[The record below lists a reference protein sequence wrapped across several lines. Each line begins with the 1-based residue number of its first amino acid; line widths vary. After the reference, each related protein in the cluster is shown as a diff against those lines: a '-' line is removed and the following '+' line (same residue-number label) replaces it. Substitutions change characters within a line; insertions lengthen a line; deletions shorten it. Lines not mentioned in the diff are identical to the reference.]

1 MTLSELQQKITQ
13 LGFDAYIVTRN
24 NQFLKQDILEAENR
38 LYQLTGFSG
47 SAGNLLVFPE
57 KAILFVDGRYELQAA
72 QQVDTTKIEVVV
84 TNGASLATWMHK
96 NLSGAWTVGYNPWC
110 HPINEVEYWNRSL
123 KNIRFVE
130 DTQNLSGALTSG
142 VDCNIFEHDIEF
154 AGITM
159 DEKIS
164 MFTKFMSENKLDAYL
179 ITACDA
185 VSWLLNLRSDCLPD
199 SPIVRAYALINSL
212 GEVSLFT
219 TDFAKLENELDH
231 YKGKTIG
238 TAFNQTPSAIFNLMK
253 KRKIWLN
260 NMTNPIMLW
269 KAVKNPVEL
278 AGFKAA
284 HLRDGIAMV
293 RFLIWFEENYNGK
306 SELDIVAKLREFRQ
320 TGTNFFSNSFET
332 IAGFGPNGA
341 IVHYQPQPN
350 TNLSLQDGSLLL
362 LDSGAQYY
370 DGTTDITRTLAVGQ
384 PSANMVRD
392 FTVVLK
398 SHIALASAYFP
409 KGTTGQSLD
418 SLARAPLWK
427 YGITYNHGTGHGVGF
442 FLNVHEGP
450 HSISSHGGTTA
461 LMENMVTSIEPGC
474 YKENQYGIRIENLV
488 YITPVEDSS
497 LAEPMLKF
505 SPLTL
510 VPLDKQLIDKYL
522 LTAEERAWVDAYHQ
536 TVFQTLSPHLT
547 AAECQWLEKACS
559 PL

>member
-1 MTLSELQQKITQ
+1 MTLSELQQNITQ
-13 LGFDAYIVTRN
+13 LGFDAYIVTHN

-47 SAGNLLVFPE
+47 SAGNLLVFPD

-72 QQVDTTKIEVVV
+72 QEVDTQAVEIVV
-84 TNGASLATWMHK
+84 TNGTSMASWMQK
-96 NLSGAWTVGYNPWC
+96 NLLSPMIVAYNPWC
-110 HPINEVEYWNRSL
+110 HSLNETKYWNLNL

-130 DTQNLSGALTSG
+130 ETEQLLGPLTVSKT
-142 VDCNIFEHDIEF
+142 CEIFEHDIEF
-154 AGITM
+154 CGISK
-159 DEKIS
+159 DEKIA
-164 MFTKFMSENKLDAYL
+164 MFTQFLQQNNLDAYL
-179 ITACDA
+179 ITSCDA

-199 SPIVRAYALINSL
+199 TPIVRAYALVNAQS
-212 GEVSLFT
+212 EVSLFT
-219 TDFAKLENELDH
+219 NDFGQLEKELAF
-231 YKGKTIG
+231 YRGKTVGIS
-238 TAFNQTPSAIFNLMK
+238 THQTPAAVFNLFK
-253 KRKIWLN
+253 QHKIWFQN
-260 NMTNPIMLW
+260 TPNPIMLW
-269 KAVKNPVEL
+269 KAVKNPVEIASL
-278 AGFKAA
+278 KAA

-293 RFLIWFEENYNGK
+293 RFLIWFEANCQGIT
-306 SELDIVAKLREFRQ
+306 ELDIVAKLREFRQ

-341 IVHYQPQPN
+341 IVHYHPRPN

-370 DGTTDITRTLAVGQ
+370 DGTTDITRTLAVGK
-384 PSANMVRD
+384 PSSDMVRD

-427 YGITYNHGTGHGVGF
+427 YGNVYDHGTGHGVGF

-450 HSISSHGGTTA
+450 HSISSRDGATPLLEG
-461 LMENMVTSIEPGC
+461 MVTSIEPGC

-488 YITPVEDSS
+488 YITPVEDSN

-522 LTAEERAWVDAYHQ
+522 LTAEERAWIDTYHQ
-536 TVFQTLSPHLT
+536 TVFQILSPHLT